1 VSALQRRV
9 LPEDPASRAAALS
22 IVLNAALLVMKI
34 AVAMVSGSVAVL
46 SDAIDGV
53 EDLIAISITF
63 ASVRLSL
70 RPPDEGHPYGHGGA
84 ETIAATLQALL
95 IGLGGAV
102 IVWRSV
108 DRLIY
113 PPDHIHEGV
122 AIAAM
127 LVAAVANATLVQYT
141 SRVAKQTGS
150 PAIGA
155 EARHL
160 WTNVVQAAA
169 IMLGLGLVAATGE
182 LAFDSLVALLLAAY
196 LFWTAGHVL
205 WRAGGDVLSASLSA
219 EEVAEIER
227 EIMNEDEA
235 VGVHE
240 LRTRRSGQIR
250 VVDFHLTL
258 PGSMSLGESHAIT
271 DRIQDRIEKR
281 WPGTIVT
288 VHVDPTEDGEQP
300 AL

>member
-1 VSALQRRV
+1 MSALQRRV

-95 IGLGGAV
+95 IGLGGTV
-102 IVWRSV
+102 IVWRSA
-108 DRLIY
+108 DRLIN

-271 DRIQDRIEKR
+271 DRIEARIEKR